1 MKKLS
6 SVILIAL
13 LAVFLIPINTEA
25 KTLSDLRKEVEEANA
40 DLENKNNQI
49 AANDAEVA
57 EIKKKIAD
65 IESQISEIESE
76 TGVLEQEIEESNNE
90 IAEKSEQSKSLFQ
103 YLQVSEGENAYLEYI
118 FGATDV
124 TDMVYRMA
132 IVEQLTEYNDKIM
145 NELSQLVEENEQ
157 RKEELATKNKELEKL
172 TDDLEAEQAKI
183 NAETAQIKDAMPSVE
198 QQKKEDQK
206 QIEYYESIGCGEN
219 ENLNSCQIRHDRVVA
234 SSGGGSSSG
243 GGAGNVMPPSASG
256 FYRPMVSGY
265 VTQNWMNAGH
275 LGIDLSNTNKTIEIY
290 PIATGVVFAKYY
302 DDYGALVLKIRHY
315 VNGSYIYSTYAH
327 LSAWYVNV
335 GDIVTP
341 DTVIGRMGNTGYSF
355 GAHLHLELTTCDW
368 HAGGGCTWS
377 TYQRSTINPRQ
388 YIGFP
393 SGLRVWW
400 NGR

>member
-1 MKKLS
+1 MNKKIS
-6 SVILIAL
+6 SIILIAL
-13 LAVFLIPINTEA
+13 LTVFVIPINTNA
-25 KTLSDLRKEVEEANA
+25 KTLSDLRTEVEEFTA
-40 DLENKNNQI
+40 DLDSKNNQI
-49 AANDAEVA
+49 AANDAEV
-57 EIKKKIAD
+57 KKIQENIAN

-76 TGVLEQEIEESNNE
+76 TEELQQEIDESNIKIE
-90 IAEKSEQSKSLFQ
+90 EKSEQSKSLFQ

-132 IVEQLTEYNDKIM
+132 IVEQLTEYNDQIM
-145 NELSQLVEENEQ
+145 DELSQLVEENEQ
-157 RKEELATKNKELEKL
+157 RKTELDQKNEELEKL
-172 TDDLEAEQAKI
+172 TSDLEAEQAKI
-183 NAETAQIKDAMPSVE
+183 NAETASIKDAMPSVQE
-198 QQKKEDQK
+198 QKEEAEK
-206 QIEYYESIGCGEN
+206 QIKYYESIGCGEN
-219 ENLNSCQIRHDRVVA
+219 EDINSCQFAYEQSHTN
-234 SSGGGSSSG
+234 SSSG
-243 GGAGNVMPPSASG
+243 GGYVPSAAG

-302 DDYGALVLKIRHY
+302 DVYGALVLKIRHN
-315 VNGSYIYSTYAH
+315 VNGQYIYSTYAH

-335 GDIVTP
+335 GQTVTP

-368 HAGGGCTWS
+368 HAGGGCSSYTEY
-377 TYQRSTINPRQ
+377 TQSTINPRN

>member
-1 MKKLS
+1 MKRLS

-49 AANDAEVA
+49 AANNAEVA

-234 SSGGGSSSG
+234 SSGGSSSG

>member
-1 MKKLS
+1 MKKIS
-6 SVILIAL
+6 SVILLIL
-13 LAVFLIPINTEA
+13 LAVFIIPVNTNA
-25 KTLSDLRKEVEEANA
+25 KTLKQLEDEVNKFTA
-40 DLENKNNQI
+40 DLESKNNQI

-65 IESQISEIESE
+65 YENQISSIKSE
-76 TGVLEQEIEESNNE
+76 TEVLEQEIEESNNE

-103 YLQVSEGENAYLEYI
+103 YLQVSEGENAYVEYI

-132 IVEQLTEYNDKIM
+132 IVEQLTEYNEQVMDDLTKLIED
-145 NELSQLVEENEQ
+145 NKQ
-157 RKEELATKNKELEKL
+157 RKEELAVKNQELEKL
-172 TDDLEAEQAKI
+172 TDELEAEQSKI
-183 NAETAQIKDAMPSVE
+183 NAETAAIKDAMPSVE
-198 QQKKEDQK
+198 KQKEEAEK
-206 QIEYYESIGCGEN
+206 QLAYYKKLGCGEN
-219 ENLNSCQIRHDRVVA
+219 EDITSCEMRVNGNSV
-234 SSGGGSSSG
+234 
-243 GGAGNVMPPSASG
+243 PSASG

-290 PIATGVVFAKYY
+290 PVASGVVFAKYY
-302 DDYGALVLKIRHY
+302 DTYGALVLKIRHN
-315 VNGSYIYSTYAH
+315 VNGRYIYSTYAH

-335 GDIVTP
+335 GDVVTP

-368 HAGGGCTWS
+368 HAGGGCTWA
-377 TYQRSTINPRQ
+377 TYQKSTINPRQ

>member
-1 MKKLS
+1 MKKIS
-6 SVILIAL
+6 SVILLIL
-13 LAVFLIPINTEA
+13 LTIFIIPVNTNA
-25 KTLSDLRKEVEEANA
+25 KTLKQLEDEVNNFTA
-40 DLENKNNQI
+40 DLESKNNQI

-57 EIKKKIAD
+57 EIKQKIAD
-65 IESQISEIESE
+65 YENQISEIKSE
-76 TGVLEQEIEESNNE
+76 TAVLEQEIEESNIE

-103 YLQVSEGENAYLEYI
+103 YLQVSEGENAYVEYI

-132 IVEQLTEYNDKIM
+132 IVEQLTEYNDQVMDDLTKLIED
-145 NELSQLVEENEQ
+145 NKQ
-157 RKEELATKNKELEKL
+157 RKEELAAKNTELEKL
-172 TDDLEAEQAKI
+172 TDELEAEQSKI
-183 NAETAQIKDAMPSVE
+183 NAETAAIRDAMPSVE
-198 QQKKEDQK
+198 KQKEEAEK
-206 QIEYYESIGCGEN
+206 QLAYYKKLGCGEN
-219 ENLNSCQIRHDRVVA
+219 EDITSCEMRVNGNSV
-234 SSGGGSSSG
+234 
-243 GGAGNVMPPSASG
+243 PSASG

-290 PIATGVVFAKYY
+290 PVASGVVFAKYY
-302 DDYGALVLKIRHY
+302 DTYGALVLKIRHN
-315 VNGSYIYSTYAH
+315 VNGRYIYSTYAH

-335 GDIVTP
+335 GDVVTP

-368 HAGGGCTWS
+368 HAGGGCTWA
-377 TYQRSTINPRQ
+377 TYQKSTINPRQ

>member
-1 MKKLS
+1 MKKIS
-6 SVILIAL
+6 SVILLIL
-13 LAVFLIPINTEA
+13 LAVFIIPVNTNA
-25 KTLSDLRKEVEEANA
+25 KTLKQLEEEVNKFTA
-40 DLENKNNQI
+40 DLESKNNQI

-57 EIKKKIAD
+57 EIKQKIAD
-65 IESQISEIESE
+65 YENQISSIKSE
-76 TGVLEQEIEESNNE
+76 TEVLEQEIEESNNE

-103 YLQVSEGENAYLEYI
+103 YLQVSEGENAYIEYI

-124 TDMVYRMA
+124 TDMVYRIA
-132 IVEQLTEYNDKIM
+132 IVEQLTEYN
-145 NELSQLVEENEQ
+145 EQ
-157 RKEELATKNKELEKL
+157 VMDDLTKLIEDNNKRKEELAVKNQELEKL
-172 TDDLEAEQAKI
+172 TDELEAEQSKI
-183 NAETAQIKDAMPSVE
+183 NAETAAIKDAMPSVE
-198 QQKKEDQK
+198 KQKEEAEK
-206 QIEYYESIGCGEN
+206 QLAYYKKLGCGEN
-219 ENLNSCQIRHDRVVA
+219 EDITSCEMRVNGNSV
-234 SSGGGSSSG
+234 
-243 GGAGNVMPPSASG
+243 PSASG

-290 PIATGVVFAKYY
+290 PVASGVVFAKYY
-302 DDYGALVLKIRHY
+302 DTYGALVLKIRHN
-315 VNGSYIYSTYAH
+315 VNGRYIYSTYAH

-335 GDIVTP
+335 GDVVTP

-368 HAGGGCTWS
+368 HAGGGCTWA
-377 TYQRSTINPRQ
+377 TYQKSTINPRQ

>member
-1 MKKLS
+1 MKRLS

-198 QQKKEDQK
+198 QQKKEGQK
-206 QIEYYESIGCGEN
+206 QIEYYENIGCGEN
-219 ENLNSCQIRHDRVVA
+219 ENLNSCQKRYDAAHT
-234 SSGGGSSSG
+234 SSGSSSI
-243 GGAGNVMPPSASG
+243 GGAGNIMPPSASG

>member
-1 MKKLS
+1 MKKIS
-6 SVILIAL
+6 SVILLIL
-13 LAVFLIPINTEA
+13 LTIFIIPVNTNA
-25 KTLSDLRKEVEEANA
+25 KTLKQLEDEVNKFTA
-40 DLENKNNQI
+40 DLESKNNQI

-57 EIKKKIAD
+57 EIKQKIAD
-65 IESQISEIESE
+65 YENQISEIKSE
-76 TGVLEQEIEESNNE
+76 TAVLEQEIEESNIE

-103 YLQVSEGENAYLEYI
+103 YLQVSEGENAYVEYI

-132 IVEQLTEYNDKIM
+132 IVEQLTEYNDQVMDDLTKLIED
-145 NELSQLVEENEQ
+145 NKQ
-157 RKEELATKNKELEKL
+157 RKEELAAKNTELEKL
-172 TDDLEAEQAKI
+172 TDELEAEQSKI
-183 NAETAQIKDAMPSVE
+183 NAETAAIRDAMPSVE
-198 QQKKEDQK
+198 KQKEEAEK
-206 QIEYYESIGCGEN
+206 QLAYYKKLGCGEN
-219 ENLNSCQIRHDRVVA
+219 EDITSCEMRVNGNSV
-234 SSGGGSSSG
+234 
-243 GGAGNVMPPSASG
+243 PSASG

-290 PIATGVVFAKYY
+290 PVASGVVFAKYY
-302 DDYGALVLKIRHY
+302 DTYGALVLKIRHN
-315 VNGSYIYSTYAH
+315 VNGRYIYSTYAH

-335 GDIVTP
+335 GDVVTP

-368 HAGGGCTWS
+368 HAGGGCTWA
-377 TYQRSTINPRQ
+377 TYQKSTINPRQ

>member
-1 MKKLS
+1 MKRLS

-198 QQKKEDQK
+198 QQKKEGQK
-206 QIEYYESIGCGEN
+206 QIEYYENIGCGEN
-219 ENLNSCQIRHDRVVA
+219 ENLNSCQKRYDAAHT
-234 SSGGGSSSG
+234 SSGSSSI
-243 GGAGNVMPPSASG
+243 GGAGNIMPPSASG

-388 YIGFP
+388 YIGLP

>member
-1 MKKLS
+1 MKKIS
-6 SVILIAL
+6 SVILLIL
-13 LAVFLIPINTEA
+13 LAVFIIPVNTNA
-25 KTLSDLRKEVEEANA
+25 KTLKQLEDEVNKFTA
-40 DLENKNNQI
+40 DLESKNNQI

-65 IESQISEIESE
+65 YENQISSIKSE
-76 TGVLEQEIEESNNE
+76 TEVLEQEIDESNKE

-103 YLQVSEGENAYLEYI
+103 YLQVSEGENAYVEYI

-124 TDMVYRMA
+124 TDMVYRIA
-132 IVEQLTEYNDKIM
+132 IVEQLTEYN
-145 NELSQLVEENEQ
+145 EQ
-157 RKEELATKNKELEKL
+157 VMDDLTKLIEDNNKRKEELATKNSELEKL
-172 TDDLEAEQAKI
+172 TDELEAEQSKI
-183 NAETAQIKDAMPSVE
+183 NAETAAIKDAMPSVE
-198 QQKKEDQK
+198 KQKEEAEK
-206 QIEYYESIGCGEN
+206 QLAYYKKLGCGKN
-219 ENLNSCQIRHDRVVA
+219 EDITSCEMRVNGNSV
-234 SSGGGSSSG
+234 
-243 GGAGNVMPPSASG
+243 PSASG

-290 PIATGVVFAKYY
+290 PVASGVVFAKYY
-302 DDYGALVLKIRHY
+302 DTYGALVLKIRHN
-315 VNGSYIYSTYAH
+315 VNGRYIYSTYAH
-327 LSAWYVNV
+327 LSSWYVNV
-335 GDIVTP
+335 GDVVTP

-368 HAGGGCTWS
+368 HAGGGCTWA
-377 TYQRSTINPRQ
+377 TYQKSTINPRQ

>member
-1 MKKLS
+1 MKKIS
-6 SVILIAL
+6 SVILLIL
-13 LAVFLIPINTEA
+13 LAVFIIPVNTNA
-25 KTLSDLRKEVEEANA
+25 KTLKQLEDEVNKFTA
-40 DLENKNNQI
+40 DLESKNNQI

-57 EIKKKIAD
+57 EIKQKIAD
-65 IESQISEIESE
+65 YENQISSIKSE
-76 TGVLEQEIEESNNE
+76 TEVLEQEIDESNNE

-103 YLQVSEGENAYLEYI
+103 YLQVSEGENAYVEYI

-132 IVEQLTEYNDKIM
+132 IVEQLTEYNEQVMDDLTKLIED
-145 NELSQLVEENEQ
+145 NKQ
-157 RKEELATKNKELEKL
+157 RKEELAVKNQELEKL
-172 TDDLEAEQAKI
+172 TDELEAEQSKI
-183 NAETAQIKDAMPSVE
+183 NAETAAIKDAMPSVE
-198 QQKKEDQK
+198 KQKEEAEK
-206 QIEYYESIGCGEN
+206 QLAYYKKLGCGEN
-219 ENLNSCQIRHDRVVA
+219 EDITSCEMRVNGNSV
-234 SSGGGSSSG
+234 
-243 GGAGNVMPPSASG
+243 PSASG

-290 PIATGVVFAKYY
+290 PVASGVVFAKYY
-302 DDYGALVLKIRHY
+302 DTYGALVLKIRHN
-315 VNGSYIYSTYAH
+315 VNGRYIYSTYAH

-335 GDIVTP
+335 GDVVTP

-368 HAGGGCTWS
+368 HAGGGCTWA
-377 TYQRSTINPRQ
+377 TYQKSTINPRQ